1 MSTKLSQLRVLGR
14 AVYRHHPLFRFTT
27 RSGSSGS
34 ACCGVVVALAPF
46 LLLAAISLGSDAQQ
60 LEVEEVTS
68 NARGVR
74 GVKASA

>member
-27 RSGSSGS
+27 RGGGSGS
-34 ACCGVVVALAPF
+34 ACCGVGVVLAPF
-46 LLLAAISLGSDAQQ
+46 LLAAISLGSDAQQ

-68 NARGVR
+68 NARRVR